1 MSVAITVEP
10 ENLGSLDIT
19 FRLSVNGAVV
29 MTGLGPAEAYHAVGQ
44 SLQRIALAK
53 PAKPPKPAASPTM
66 FDVPKLRSWLIAA
79 ASAA

>member
-1 MSVAITVEP
+1 LA
-10 ENLGSLDIT
+10 
-19 FRLSVNGAVV
+19 VNGAVV

-53 PAKPPKPAASPTM
+53 PPQPKPQPKKASAPPAM
-66 FDVPKLRSWLIAA
+66 FDIPKIRSWLVQA